1 MLIQRPGSGD
11 IVLYVCKREI
21 QNKSLENMINTKGDK
36 NMKTTTSIKIVAVT
50 IVLLVAGCI
59 LSMLTIKNYNPFNG
73 GFLTAVCANVCILC
87 CLIDEKRRE
96 DAEAK
101 NASANIDIR

>member
-1 MLIQRPGSGD
+1 
-11 IVLYVCKREI
+11 
-21 QNKSLENMINTKGDK
+21 
-36 NMKTTTSIKIVAVT
+36 MKTTTSIKIVAAT
-50 IVLLVAGCI
+50 LVLLVVGCI

-87 CLIDEKRRE
+87 CEIDKKKKE

-101 NASANIDIR
+101 NASANIEIR